1 METNNETVAKK
12 RQLKITFTDG
22 SANVKLVDSDANRD
36 YDLTQ
41 FPENVIMELAQ
52 YGWKQKVSDYRAND
66 KLKGD
71 DKLDAITEC
80 HDMLVAGEFRKK
92 GKKEK
97 ISFEE
102 RLKVWRPMSAEIR
115 DNIRPM
121 LGSALCK
128 KLDNVMTAEK
138 KTAEIKETAEKALA
152 EKESAEQK

>member
-1 METNNETVAKK
+1 METNNETIAKK

-22 SANVKLVDSDANRD
+22 SANVKLVDSDTNRD

-41 FPENVIMELAQ
+41 FPDSVIAELAQ

-66 KLKGD
+66 KLRGD

-80 HDMLVAGEFRKK
+80 HDMMVAGEFRKK

-97 ISFEE
+97 ISFDD
-102 RLKVWRPMSAEIR
+102 RLKAWRPMSAEIR
-115 DNIRPM
+115 DSIRPM

-128 KLDNVMTAEK
+128 KLDNAISAESK
-138 KTAEIKETAEKALA
+138 LAEIKVAFDALA
-152 EKESAEQK
+152 KTK